1 MINLAPEV
9 EAVAKRLAVVR
20 GVSLEDAIRLA
31 LEETAQKS
39 DAAAPRPP
47 RDTSPEAV
55 VARRQRTRK
64 FVEELSAMPLL
75 DTRSANEIADDL
87 DAL

>member
-1 MINLAPEV
+1 MINLPPEV
-9 EAVAKRLAVVR
+9 EAAAKRLAVVR

-39 DAAAPRPP
+39 DAARKRPP

-55 VARRQRTRK
+55 AARRQRTRK
-64 FVEELSAMPLL
+64 FIEDLSAMPLL
-75 DTRSANEIADDL
+75 DARPANEIADDL

>member
-1 MINLAPEV
+1 MINLPPEV

-31 LEETAQKS
+31 LEETARKS
-39 DAAAPRPP
+39 EAARARPP

-55 VARRQRTRK
+55 AARRQRTRT
-64 FVEELSAMPLL
+64 FIEELSAMPLL
-75 DTRSANEIADDL
+75 DTRPANEIADDL